1 MKPNN
6 VAEALDSLHALLFA
20 AGSDLEH
27 YLLSPQDYPQD
38 YLPEYFESV
47 KDAVLD
53 AHMLVTWI
61 KDNK

>member
-1 MKPNN
+1 MKPHN
-6 VAEALDSLHALLFA
+6 VAEALDSVHALLFA

-27 YLLSPQDYPQD
+27 YLLSPQDYS
-38 YLPEYFESV
+38 PEYFESV

>member
-6 VAEALDSLHALLFA
+6 VNEALDSLHALLFA

-27 YLLSPQDYPQD
+27 YLLSPQDYS
-38 YLPEYFESV
+38 PEYFESV

>member
-27 YLLSPQDYPQD
+27 YLLSPQDYS
-38 YLPEYFESV
+38 PEYFESV